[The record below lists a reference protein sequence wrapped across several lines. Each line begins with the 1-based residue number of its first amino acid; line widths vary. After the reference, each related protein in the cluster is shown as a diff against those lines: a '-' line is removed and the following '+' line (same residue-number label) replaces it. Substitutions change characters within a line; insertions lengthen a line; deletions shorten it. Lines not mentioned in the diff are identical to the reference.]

1 MQEKHHYLILDVDD
15 PTKKMITLEIK
26 SSIDQLDDNELF
38 ARFQNSSDK
47 SVGSSEDTTT
57 LLLEA
62 KGNLYI
68 RKLFLM
74 IINHRFSMNVLIMYI
89 KINSIMSY
97 YSIGI
102 HERKLWLQKLN
113 SAITESKQH
122 EETIKSSR
130 REGNF

>member
-1 MQEKHHYLILDVDD
+1 MILDVDD
-15 PTKKMITLEIK
+15 PNKKLITLEIK
-26 SSIDQLDDNELF
+26 SSIDQLDDNDLF

-74 IINHRFSMNVLIMYI
+74 IINHRFFMNVLIMYI
-89 KINSIMSY
+89 KINSMMSY